1 MSDGEA
7 LMWTLEKDPRLSSSV
22 ANLTLLDRPPD
33 RERLRARM
41 SMAVDA
47 VPRLRQ
53 RVVPALGRLAPPEW
67 RDDPEFDLD
76 RHLRWMALPSGSDER
91 DLCDLA
97 ARMAAE
103 PFDRTRPLWEFVV
116 VEGLPGGRAA
126 MVQKLHHTV
135 TDGEGGV
142 RMSAQFLDVERD
154 AEGPLVVVEPG
165 PPPPPPDSLLST
177 SIDTVTHN
185 LRRGLGIARRAAGD
199 AAGTVLHPERLV
211 HAGTDAAALGRSVG
225 RQLLITDRAHSPLW
239 RDRTLR
245 RRFLTLSVPF
255 AEAKEASARLGGS
268 LNDLFVTAAAGAAGA
283 YHRRA
288 GVEVDEL
295 RMAMP
300 ISTRARGQTGG
311 NAFTPSRILVPAG
324 IEDPVAR
331 FAAIRE
337 RVTATRS
344 ERALSAVEAMAG
356 IVNLLPTSV
365 LVRMALQQVETVDFT
380 TSNVRGASFDLYMAG
395 AHIEGN
401 HPLGPLGGTA
411 WNLTL
416 LSYAGRLDMGLNVDS
431 GAVDEPE
438 ALRDDVLL
446 AFDELLSAKPAGRAA
461 ASKRAGAPKKKAT
474 EKKATEKKAVK
485 KKAVRKNGD
494 TARPARRTGSGG

>member
-1 MSDGEA
+1 MSDAEA

-22 ANLTLLDRPPD
+22 ANLTLLDRAPD

-41 SMAVDA
+41 SMAVAA

-67 RDDPEFDLD
+67 QEDPEFDLD
-76 RHLRWMALPSGSDER
+76 RHLRWTALPSGSGER
-91 DLCDLA
+91 ELCDLA

-142 RMSAQFLDVERD
+142 RMSAQFLDIEPD
-154 AEGPLVVVEPG
+154 AEGPLVAAEPV
-165 PPPPPPDSLLST
+165 PPSSSRDSFVST
-177 SIDTVTHN
+177 AIETVSHD
-185 LRRGLGIARRAAGD
+185 LRRGVGIARRTVSGAAD
-199 AAGTVLHPERLV
+199 VVVHPTRLAELGSEAV
-211 HAGTDAAALGRSVG
+211 AFGRSVG
-225 RQLLITDRAHSPLW
+225 RQVLITDRAHSPLW
-239 RDRTLR
+239 RERTLR
-245 RRFLTLSVPF
+245 RRFLMLSVPF
-255 AEAKEASARLGGS
+255 REAKQAAKSLGGS

-288 GVEVDEL
+288 GVDIDDL

-300 ISTRARGQTGG
+300 ISTRSAGEVGG
-311 NAFTPSRILVPAG
+311 NAFAPSRLLVPAG
-324 IEDPVAR
+324 IDDPVER
-331 FAAIRE
+331 FAAVRE
-337 RVTATRS
+337 QLTSTKG
-344 ERALSAVEAMAG
+344 ERALSAVSGLAG
-356 IVNLLPTSV
+356 VVNLLPTSV
-365 LVRMALQQVETVDFT
+365 LVRMAIQQVETVDFT

-395 AHIEGN
+395 ALITGN

-416 LSYAGRLDMGLNVDS
+416 LSYAGRLDMGLNVDA

-438 ALRDDVLL
+438 ALRDDILA
-446 AFDELLSAKPAGRAA
+446 AFDELLTV
-461 ASKRAGAPKKKAT
+461 ASTR
-474 EKKATEKKAVK
+474 
-485 KKAVRKNGD
+485 
-494 TARPARRTGSGG
+494 